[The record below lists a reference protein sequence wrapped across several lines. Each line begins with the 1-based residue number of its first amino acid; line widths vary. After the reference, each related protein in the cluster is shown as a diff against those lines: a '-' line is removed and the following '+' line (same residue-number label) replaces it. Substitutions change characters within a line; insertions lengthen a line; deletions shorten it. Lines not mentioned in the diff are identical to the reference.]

1 MNALIT
7 PVVRR
12 LRDASNEDVSIVE
25 RAFVAAE
32 NAHRGQLRK
41 SGDPYITHPV
51 AVAEI
56 LVDFGLDPAT
66 IAAALLH
73 DTVEDTSYS
82 PAKLREEFG

>member
-25 RAFVAAE
+25 RAFVTAE

-41 SGDPYITHPV
+41 SGDP
-51 AVAEI
+51 
-56 LVDFGLDPAT
+56 
-66 IAAALLH
+66 
-73 DTVEDTSYS
+73 
-82 PAKLREEFG
+82 